1 MEKLK
6 FKNEI
11 ETILKHTQEELLVF
25 LEHFLS
31 INKFPQ
37 TVTKDYIYAQGDIPV
52 MVVAHLDTVHKAPPT
67 EIYYSK
73 DLTTLISP
81 TGIGG
86 DDRAGVFII
95 MELILKGFR
104 PHILFTCDE
113 EIGGLGA
120 QKFVDDFRDNKL
132 DLKYILEFDRRG
144 SDDCVFYDCDNKEFT
159 NYITSFGFTEQY
171 GTFSDI
177 SIIAPSLSVAAVN
190 LSSGYYRAHTNEEYI
205 KLEDIAAIIEKTTYI
220 LNDLENAQSFKYIP
234 ALPRKYLSSFG
245 SIYSMDDY
253 KNYYSEDWYYYNDG
267 RNYYE
272 ADDMCDIYEL
282 CLEDYYFSGYFLD
295 PETAGYLLYSDC
307 LDNLSHKKLM
317 RLNAQYHTVIDIEG
331 DLVNANIEDFFIDN
345 DRTVYQMIADV
356 NDYPVVVPC
365 QCYAYL
371 KSNYG
376 RIKFQSKKAMKVYVA
391 DIENMIL

>member
-120 QKFVDDFRDNKL
+120 QKFVEDFRDNKL
-132 DLKYILEFDRRG
+132 ELKYILEFDRKG
-144 SDDCVFYDCDNKEFT
+144 FDDCVFYDCDNKDFIK
-159 NYITSFGFTEQY
+159 YITSFGFTEQY

-177 SIIAPSLSVAAVN
+177 SIIAPALSIAAVN
-190 LSSGYYRAHTNEEYI
+190 LSSGYYRAHTDTEYI
-205 KLEDIAAIIEKTTYI
+205 NILDIEEIINKASCI
-220 LNDLENAQSFKYIP
+220 LNDVCNAPSFVYIP
-234 ALPRKYLSSFG
+234 APPSYYYHNK
-245 SIYSMDDY
+245 IYDFKDFWGYTDSRYNEID
-253 KNYYSEDWYYYNDG
+253 YYSDEDEMRYLYEDCLDEYYT
-267 RNYYE
+267 
-272 ADDMCDIYEL
+272 
-282 CLEDYYFSGYFLD
+282 FGYFLD
-295 PETAGYLLYSDC
+295 LQLAQYFFFGDYTK
-307 LDNLSHKKLM
+307 NLNRRKIM
-317 RLNAQYHTVIDIEG
+317 QLNAKSHIVLDLEGDIVNCDIEK
-331 DLVNANIEDFFIDN
+331 FYIDN
-345 DRTVYQMIADV
+345 ERNVYQEIADV
-356 NDYPVVVPC
+356 NDYPIVVPC
-365 QCYAYL
+365 QCYAYS
-371 KSNYG
+371 KNNFE
-376 RIKFQSKKAMKVYVA
+376 RIKFNHKKAVRA
-391 DIENMIL
+391 HILDL

>member
-52 MVVAHLDTVHKAPPT
+52 MLIAHLDTVHKAPPT

-120 QKFVDDFRDNKL
+120 QNFVEDFRDNKL
-132 DLKYILEFDRRG
+132 ELKYILEFDRKG
-144 SDDCVFYDCDNKEFT
+144 FDDCVFYDCDNKDFIK
-159 NYITSFGFTEQY
+159 YITSFGFTEQY

-177 SIIAPSLSVAAVN
+177 SIIAPPLSVAAVN
-190 LSSGYYRAHTNEEYI
+190 L
-205 KLEDIAAIIEKTTYI
+205 L
-220 LNDLENAQSFKYIP
+220 
-234 ALPRKYLSSFG
+234 AL
-245 SIYSMDDY
+245 
-253 KNYYSEDWYYYNDG
+253 
-267 RNYYE
+267 
-272 ADDMCDIYEL
+272 
-282 CLEDYYFSGYFLD
+282 
-295 PETAGYLLYSDC
+295 
-307 LDNLSHKKLM
+307 
-317 RLNAQYHTVIDIEG
+317 
-331 DLVNANIEDFFIDN
+331 
-345 DRTVYQMIADV
+345 DR
-356 NDYPVVVPC
+356 
-365 QCYAYL
+365 
-371 KSNYG
+371 
-376 RIKFQSKKAMKVYVA
+376 
-391 DIENMIL
+391 